1 MLNKD
6 NNMLC
11 LSHRLLL
18 VIAFLGLFLF
28 EYGIKITAAQD
39 QTKQTKSLTAEEEA
53 EQLMRQGVIDAI
65 NWFNAQQDKISQSQD
80 QTKQTKSLTAE
91 EEAEQLMRQGV
102 IDAINWFNA
111 QQDKISQSQQ
121 KTAETLQL

>member
-65 NWFNAQQDKISQSQD
+65 NWFNAQQDKISQSQ
-80 QTKQTKSLTAE
+80 
-91 EEAEQLMRQGV
+91 
-102 IDAINWFNA
+102 
-111 QQDKISQSQQ
+111 Q
-121 KTAETLQL
+121 KTRGNPLALVVGRKAGSRFYIVRHPSHPFAKSVV